1 MPAPPVARRSVGVPT
16 TVTDLLKLTWIDIV
30 LPALYDAFDVDELTD
45 VTVGITP
52 SITMLLLAP
61 KLFAAPG
68 AASVKLASLPTESL
82 IVMPVLTASAEVL
95 E

>member
-1 MPAPPVARRSVGVPT
+1 MGVPSS
-16 TVTDLLKLTWIDIV
+16 VTASLKLTWIDIV
-30 LPALYDAFDVDELTD
+30 LPTLYEPFVVVELTE
-45 VTVGITP
+45 VTVGAVV
-52 SITMLLLAP
+52 SMTMLLLAP

-68 AASVKLASLPTESL
+68 VASVKLASLPTESL

>member
-16 TVTDLLKLTWIDIV
+16 TVTASLKLTWIDTI
-30 LPALYDAFDVDELTD
+30 LPTLYEPSAVDELTD
-45 VTVGITP
+45 VIVGAIP

-68 AASVKLASLPTESL
+68 AASVKLASLPA
-82 IVMPVLTASAEVL
+82 ASRILVPAVRAEIL